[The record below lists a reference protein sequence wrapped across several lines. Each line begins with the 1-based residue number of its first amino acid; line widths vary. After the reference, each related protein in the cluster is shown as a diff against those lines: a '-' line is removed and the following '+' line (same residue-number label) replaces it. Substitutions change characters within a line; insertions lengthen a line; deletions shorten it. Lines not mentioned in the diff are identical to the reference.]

1 MEFNP
6 EKCQAMRV
14 TLKRNAGNP
23 TYKIHGQELEV
34 VNKAKYLGLTIS
46 KNLSWSEHIA
56 ATTKKAETA
65 RTFLVRNINSSPLK

>member
-6 EKCQAMRV
+6 EKCQAMWV

-34 VNKAKYLGLTIS
+34 VNKAKYLGLTI
-46 KNLSWSEHIA
+46 
-56 ATTKKAETA
+56 
-65 RTFLVRNINSSPLK
+65 